1 MHPKLITANVRD
13 PQAPTSDARSLLDEL
28 AREGARR
35 MLAEALRLE
44 AQDYVE
50 RHRALRGDD
59 GRALV
64 TRHGKAQERSLTMGC
79 GTIRLE
85 APRVRDRRPGQ
96 RFTSSILPP
105 YLRRSPKIENL
116 LPILYLKGLS
126 SGDFRSALSGLLGEE
141 ATAGLSPSAIVAL
154 KRAWEREHAEW
165 CRRRITERFVY
176 VYADGIHVAVRLG
189 EDKSLCL
196 LVLIGVNERGEK
208 KLLAVEAGFRESKDS
223 WKAVLSDLAG
233 RGLKAP
239 VLAVGDGAL
248 GFWGALRELEE
259 FRKTREQRCWFHKM
273 SNVLNALPERLQAPA
288 KKQLREMMTS
298 PTLSDALAARKRF
311 ANDYHAKY
319 PKAVDKITKDWAEL
333 TAFYSLP
340 ALHWQHLRTTN
351 AIESSFATVRLRT
364 NVTKGA
370 GSLVS
375 AKTMAFKLLQ
385 DAERTW
391 NRIRGFEEI
400 ENVLNG
406 VVYVNGVVVAAA
418 PSTHRHRPEVPA
430 A

>member
-13 PQAPTSDARSLLDEL
+13 SQAPTSDSRSLLDEL

-44 AQDYVE
+44 AADYVE
-50 RHRALRGDD
+50 SHRGLRGDD

-64 TRHGKAQERSLTMGC
+64 VGHGKARERSLTLGC
-79 GTIRLE
+79 GTVQLE
-85 APRVRDRRPGQ
+85 APRVRDKRPGK
-96 RFTSSILPP
+96 RFTSAILPP
-105 YLRRSPKIENL
+105 YLRRSPKIESL

-126 SGDFRSALSGLLGEE
+126 SGDFQSALEGLLGED
-141 ATAGLSPSAIVAL
+141 ATAGLSPSVIVAL
-154 KRAWEREHAEW
+154 KRSWEREHAEW
-165 CRRRITERFVY
+165 CRRQITERFVY
-176 VYADGIHVAVRLG
+176 LYADGIHVAVRLG

-196 LVLIGVNERGEK
+196 LVIIGVNELGEK
-208 KLLAVEAGFRESKDS
+208 KLLSVEAGFRESKDS
-223 WKAVLSDLAG
+223 WKAVLSDLAS
-233 RGLKAP
+233 RGLRAP

-248 GFWGALRELEE
+248 GFWSALRELEE
-259 FRKTREQRCWFHKM
+259 FRTTRAQRCWFHKM
-273 SNVLNALPERLQAPA
+273 SNVLNALPERLQGAA

-298 PTLSDALAARKRF
+298 PTLSDAVAARKRF
-311 ANDYHAKY
+311 ESDYHAKY
-319 PKAVDKITKDWAEL
+319 PKAVEKIMKDWVEL
-333 TAFYSLP
+333 TAFFSLP
-340 ALHWQHLRTTN
+340 ARHWQHLRTTN
-351 AIESSFATVRLRT
+351 AIESTFAAVRLRT

-375 AKTMAFKLLQ
+375 AKTMTFKLLQ
-385 DAERTW
+385 DAERRW

-406 VVYVNGVVVAAA
+406 VVYVNGVVV
-418 PSTHRHRPEVPA
+418 PTSTSTNRHRPEVPA